1 MKTSDWENEW
11 CCVFVL
17 MAANSLT
24 APPPALSVS
33 QCSVTCGQGKTT
45 RQVLCVNF
53 SDQEVNASECDPDDR
68 PATEQDC
75 AMSQCPSRSSEPRP
89 FPSSPNT
96 SARNNLPHS
105 QSHQWRTGPWGAV
118 RHPAPSRS
126 HFGCC
131 SLSIGWWFD
140 FHSLAEGSASPP
152 SPLDATLN
160 MAVSLKNRCTVFA
173 AQVDTYQHIVHN
185 NDRILVMFSLKML
198 RAPPSLSP
206 PSSLWPSKSASRT
219 YITAW
224 LTSLKNG
231 LVITAFQK

>member
-1 MKTSDWENEW
+1 M
-11 CCVFVL
+11 L
-17 MAANSLT
+17 SLSFS
-24 APPPALSVS
+24 LSLAHSLSRSLSLS

-96 SARNNLPHS
+96 SARNNLPHN

-126 HFGCC
+126 HFSCRSLCFRNVAGGFGLILLVLPGSWTSSVKQGC
-131 SLSIGWWFD
+131 L
-140 FHSLAEGSASPP
+140 
-152 SPLDATLN
+152 
-160 MAVSLKNRCTVFA
+160 
-173 AQVDTYQHIVHN
+173 
-185 NDRILVMFSLKML
+185 
-198 RAPPSLSP
+198 
-206 PSSLWPSKSASRT
+206 
-219 YITAW
+219 
-224 LTSLKNG
+224 
-231 LVITAFQK
+231 